1 MEQGPESQ
9 SASQFCSGGVSAVIS
24 ASDLD
29 DHTLHPDRRTAYP
42 LSCSLPSG
50 RNPTTLR
57 PACRGATGPQ
67 PPQLTV
73 RPDPLVAEAME
84 ECFAMQLR
92 NAPTR
97 CLNPEPAARGAA
109 DLHPRP
115 LLHAQERQILSPVDW
130 TPQRDPGFLQERRD
144 AARMGDCRWGH
155 HRSSPHAC
163 GSAAPAH
170 RSHPGSGHTH
180 PYRTRS
186 YDQGSERLR

>member
-1 MEQGPESQ
+1 MKLWPTGRCKLECRLAWRSVDAYQRTSLTGGWKLLEQGPESQ
-9 SASQFCSGGVSAVIS
+9 SASAIWLGGVSAVIS

-57 PACRGATGPQ
+57 LACRGAAGTQ

-73 RPDPLVAEAME
+73 RPSHLVAAAME

-115 LLHAQERQILSPVDW
+115 LLHAQERQILSPVDS

-144 AARMGDCRWGH
+144 AARMGDCR
-155 HRSSPHAC
+155 
-163 GSAAPAH
+163 
-170 RSHPGSGHTH
+170 
-180 PYRTRS
+180 
-186 YDQGSERLR
+186 